1 MSQKFLKK
9 EQAVINLRGS
19 APRINFLKEKLT
31 ALLLFVFLVFVV
43 YKCSKNAGVN
53 KVTTNTSQEPKK
65 QVLRTDVGDKKVNGP
80 RIIKKKDPVKV
91 VDTAMVGFTP
101 VDGKTNAGDTKPDN
115 NSNYNNQNQYEEE
128 AISIQINLEMTKQN
142 EFRWNPEIQKYASRI
157 MIVFETGSQEG
168 SLTADVTGTSYYK
181 FHSGN
186 PKFDGVKTRVTLKI
200 TPKGKVQFNG
210 QNSIKVKTTC

>member
-1 MSQKFLKK
+1 MRLIFILFISTLFSFSFGQKEKTSEAYFNRAAL
-9 EQAVINLRGS
+9 EYINKNDGGCKS
-19 APRINFLKEKLT
+19 TLKEGLAKYPNDAHLIALAKKVGLT
-31 ALLLFVFLVFVV
+31 ITKPVQTP
-43 YKCSKNAGVN
+43 YENPDGKSGYAGVDEKN
-53 KVTTNTSQEPKK
+53 
-65 QVLRTDVGDKKVNGP
+65 
-80 RIIKKKDPVKV
+80 
-91 VDTAMVGFTP
+91 
-101 VDGKTNAGDTKPDN
+101 NAGDTKPDN

-128 AISIQINLEMTKQN
+128 AITIQINLEMTKQN

-168 SLTADVTGTSYYK
+168 SLTDDVTGTSYYK